1 MDKKGKYLFKPIRNE
16 RGRCRERCRQR
27 DKTWHVIV
35 WQAHRLTLILGT
47 TWTFGVAGRD
57 DRYLTGHGRI
67 DKVKD
72 TNRRG
77 WWGGGG
83 REETIETREKPK
95 TNWTNAQE
103 GSDKTTTTTVW
114 VSHSNIIK
122 SKFGDSLCKL
132 LGYCLCLLLFIQM
145 FFCVSIVCVAK
156 KESATAGKGAGP
168 RRFLFYLL
176 PIYDATACGTRL
188 QTDRE
193 WTTLKVV
200 EFFSFLISSSLTLK
214 PETRKKRKK

>member
-16 RGRCRERCRQR
+16 RGRCRGRCRQR

-35 WQAHRLTLILGT
+35 WQAHRLTLIFRHNVNFWGS
-47 TWTFGVAGRD
+47 WA
-57 DRYLTGHGRI
+57 
-67 DKVKD
+67 
-72 TNRRG
+72 RRSLSYG
-77 WWGGGG
+77 PRSYWQSQRHQQERVVGGGG